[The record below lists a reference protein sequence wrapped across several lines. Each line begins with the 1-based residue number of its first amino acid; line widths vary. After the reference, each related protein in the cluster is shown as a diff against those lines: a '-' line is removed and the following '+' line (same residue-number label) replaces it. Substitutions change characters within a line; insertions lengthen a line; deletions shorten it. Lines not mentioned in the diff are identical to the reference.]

1 MKRAWL
7 GLAIILVLALSAN
20 VWGAEKTFQEVIRE
34 NQEMRKNITWMTEGL
49 YQLGKSRDKHL
60 AITKEQAR
68 RILPLYQELINKK
81 IILTELK
88 SEDPRNNA
96 PKNLHGPSRQY
107 SNLSPEE
114 QQKRIKDMVVLT
126 EFGKQQSRLI
136 DSILS
141 KEQIQFIDNLDF
153 KPEKYGYFL
162 RPNVSSGNGS
172 QDQFNGGRFGNDPDN
187 DQMRKKR
194 QEAQKLL
201 VKLNLDVLNILKK
214 G

>member
-1 MKRAWL
+1 MKRVWL
-7 GLAIILVLALSAN
+7 GLAIILVLALSATA
-20 VWGAEKTFQEVIRE
+20 WGAEKTFQEVFRE

-68 RILPLYQELINKK
+68 RILPIYQELINKR
-81 IILTELK
+81 IIITELK
-88 SEDPRNNA
+88 SEDLSNKASRNSLGFN
-96 PKNLHGPSRQY
+96 GRY
-107 SNLSPEE
+107 SNLSSEE
-114 QQKRIKDMVVLT
+114 QQKRMKEMVVLT

-153 KPEKYGYFL
+153 KPKKYGYFL

-172 QDQFNGGRFGNDPDN
+172 QDQFNGGRFGNNPNN